1 MANHKASHCGP
12 IPSNSN
18 KTMKKKLMNIE
29 KKLYRMEKKIDE
41 APLWKFA
48 TVATAI
54 LALLEAYLV
63 P

>member
-1 MANHKASHCGP
+1 
-12 IPSNSN
+12 
-18 KTMKKKLMNIE
+18 MKKKLMNIE

-54 LALLEAYLV
+54 LALLEAYLIL
-63 P
+63 

>member
-1 MANHKASHCGP
+1 
-12 IPSNSN
+12 
-18 KTMKKKLMNIE
+18 MNIE

-54 LALLEAYLV
+54 LATVEAYLIL
-63 P
+63 